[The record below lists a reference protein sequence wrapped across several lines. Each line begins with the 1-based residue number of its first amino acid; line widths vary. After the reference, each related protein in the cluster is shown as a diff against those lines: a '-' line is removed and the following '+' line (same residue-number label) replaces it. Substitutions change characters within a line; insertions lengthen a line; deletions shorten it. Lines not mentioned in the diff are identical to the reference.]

1 MLRRTLAVSVV
12 VFLFAQAELGAVET
26 LKLSS
31 RIPENAV
38 GAVFI
43 RDLPA
48 VARGKAWMRSLSEAF
63 VGEVAFALLDI
74 PRGRTAPVPP
84 PPQGPPGAPAALFE
98 VPREK
103 TIPPF
108 VIMGQVK
115 PEKLDQFLAV
125 RLKPML
131 SRNLGKVEFHSSEG
145 ITEIL
150 VNDSPTAF
158 YSIKDEL
165 LCFSLNKEIVAK
177 FVANPLPNEK
187 SLRANPAFAKVLA
200 RTPASSRS
208 IYFLNVKRILGIF
221 GDKISEETRAGL
233 KAAGVLDI
241 EAIGGYDEII
251 DGAPTGA
258 VSFIASGKP
267 AGFLALASQ
276 AAAPPTTARFIPA
289 DYSLYARLR
298 FSSFS
303 DAWRQVT
310 QTLREIAAQAKGEG
324 EKETGAKEETPVAEE
339 EPGEEEKPEERG
351 DGIAEFLEGFREATG
366 LDFVKDLLDSMG
378 GEAAV
383 AVAVPETLRIPDAV
397 GMLEVVNRTKIE
409 QVISKILPAATAEA
423 EQYKGVAIR
432 ALNIGRFEGAYAFV
446 EKYLVVGTNVSAV
459 KSVVDVAG
467 GAAALAD
474 NPKFELAMERLGGG
488 SHLLYLDA
496 GSALPIVL
504 SAISRSIESFAEAQ
518 ERLGQPE
525 SESEQ
530 EANWKGPRWEVI
542 GKLLI
547 SPLLTDVVLG
557 CAILGD
563 EESVTIRGYST
574 IRGTYNWMATSSIM
588 AGMMLPALSRARESA
603 RQAVCINNLKQIV
616 TAQHLYANDYDGKF
630 AEKLSDLYP
639 GYVTSLGVF
648 TCPSARGPEIMR
660 KEDIDSLA
668 SYVLRK
674 GLTKDSPADEV
685 LIYEKLEN
693 HRGKGANAAFVDG
706 HVRWLDAEEL
716 EKFPAEGQEK

>member
-1 MLRRTLAVSVV
+1 MLRRTFAVSVV

-43 RDLPA
+43 RDLPEL
-48 VARGKAWMRSLSEAF
+48 ARGNAWMSGLSEAF

-74 PRGRTAPVPP
+74 PRERTAPVPP
-84 PPQGPPGAPAALFE
+84 PPQGPPGAPPAPPGA
-98 VPREK
+98 PREK

-115 PEKLDQFLAV
+115 PEKLEQFLAV

-131 SRNLGKVEFHSSEG
+131 SRNLGKVEFNSSEG

-158 YSIKDEL
+158 YSIKNDL
-165 LCFSLNKEIVAK
+165 LCFSLNKEIVAN
-177 FVANPLPNEK
+177 FVAKALPNEK
-187 SLRANPAFAKVLA
+187 SLRANPAFGKVLA

-208 IYFLNVKRILGIF
+208 IYFVNVKRILGIF

-233 KAAGVLDI
+233 KAAGVLDV
-241 EAIGGYDEII
+241 EAIGGYDEVI

-258 VSFIASGKP
+258 VSLITSGKP
-267 AGFLALASQ
+267 SGFLALASQ

-303 DAWRQVT
+303 DAWRQVA
-310 QTLREIAAQAKGEG
+310 QTLKEIAAQAKGEG
-324 EKETGAKEETPVAEE
+324 EEETGAKEETPVAEE

-351 DGIAEFLEGFREATG
+351 DGIAGFLEGFREATG
-366 LDFVKDLLDSMG
+366 LDFVKDVLDSMG

-397 GMLEVVNRTKIE
+397 GLLEVVNRTKIE

-504 SAISRSIESFAEAQ
+504 SAISRGLESFSEEEAD
-518 ERLGQPE
+518 
-525 SESEQ
+525 SE
-530 EANWKGPRWEVI
+530 GPRWEVI

-563 EESVTIRGYST
+563 DESVTIRGYST

-630 AEKLSDLYP
+630 TDKLSDLYP
-639 GYVTSLGVF
+639 HYVTSLRVF
-648 TCPSARGPEIMR
+648 TCPSATEAEITE

-674 GLTKDSPADEV
+674 GLTRDSAADQI
-685 LIYEKLEN
+685 LLYEKIEN
-693 HRGKGANAAFVDG
+693 HRRRGGNVAYVDG
-706 HVRWLDAEEL
+706 HVRWLDVEEL
-716 EKFPAEGQEK
+716 EELPAEGQEK